1 MRGTVQTQL
10 ARATCPQ
17 DQRRIPSPVV
27 SQRCSTEPTHLA
39 GWGKQG
45 TSRIPESGVCNVPRA
60 PLWSSGSLCS
70 LTVVTPQEP
79 QYISASA
86 WCWLSAGGFWLQ
98 ILGTPGPV
106 LLSFAC
112 GALREGVPA
121 STLGSASSASPGHRF
136 SLEAAVQG
144 ALPPVLKG
152 LTSNF
157 LC

>member
-10 ARATCPQ
+10 ALATCPG

-27 SQRCSTEPTHLA
+27 SQRSCTEPTHLA
-39 GWGKQG
+39 GWRKQG
-45 TSRIPESGVCNVPRA
+45 TSRIPESGVCNVPGA
-60 PLWSSGSLCS
+60 PLWSLGSVCS
-70 LTVVTPQEP
+70 RTAVTPQEP

-86 WCWLSAGGFWLQ
+86 RCCRGAGGFWLQ

-106 LLSFAC
+106 LLSAAC
-112 GALREGVPA
+112 GALRSRVPA
-121 STLGSASSASPGHRF
+121 SPLGSAGSASPGDRF
-136 SLEAAVQG
+136 SLKAAVQG
-144 ALPPVLKG
+144 ALPPVPKG